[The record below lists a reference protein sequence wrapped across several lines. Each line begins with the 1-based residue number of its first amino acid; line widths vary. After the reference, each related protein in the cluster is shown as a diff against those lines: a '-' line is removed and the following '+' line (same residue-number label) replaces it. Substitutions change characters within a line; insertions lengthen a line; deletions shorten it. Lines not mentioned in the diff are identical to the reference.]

1 MDVAHTAVWVSD
13 LEASREFFVDTLGLD
28 EHRSYTRNGIDNV
41 VVGGKRAAIQLRT
54 EPGREIPPER
64 RERMD
69 HLALSVADVD
79 GLCERLDAA
88 GHDVFRQP
96 ETIEDLGV
104 RIAFVRAPD
113 DYAVEFVERL
123 E

>member
-13 LEASREFFVDTLGLD
+13 LGESRAFFVDTLGLD

-41 VVGGKRAAIQLRT
+41 VVGGERAAIQLRT

-64 RERMD
+64 RDRMD

-79 GLCERLDAA
+79 GLCERLEAA
-88 GHDVFRQP
+88 GHDVFRRP
-96 ETIEDLGV
+96 ETVEGLDV

-113 DYAVEFVERL
+113 GYAVEFVERL
-123 E
+123 